1 MISLESDYIQGA
13 HEKILQR
20 LSETNMEPLSGY
32 GSDKYCEQAK
42 EKIKKAC
49 ECPQADI
56 YFLVGGT
63 QTNATVID
71 AVLQKYE
78 GVVAAETGHISCHEA
93 GAIEFTGHK
102 VLEIPQELG
111 KINAQ
116 VLEQYLN
123 RFFADENHEHMV
135 FPGMVY
141 LSHPTEYGTL
151 YTKQELEDISG
162 VCNRYQIP
170 LYLDG
175 ARLGYGLMS
184 KDTDVALPD
193 IARYCDVFYIGGT
206 KVGALC
212 GEAGILIKICNKL
225 FVFFPNIHIFGFF
238 FYYTNQQII
247 GQLVQI
253 DFHLFSADGMVD
265 ILNENLVSQNCLK
278 NL

>member
-78 GVVAAETGHISCHEA
+78 GVVAAGTGHVSCHEA

-193 IARYCDVFYIGGT
+193 IAMSFTSEEPRLGHFAERQWFLQKTIRRS
-206 KVGALC
+206 
-212 GEAGILIKICNKL
+212 IL
-225 FVFFPNIHIFGFF
+225 
-238 FYYTNQQII
+238 
-247 GQLVQI
+247 
-253 DFHLFSADGMVD
+253 
-265 ILNENLVSQNCLK
+265 
-278 NL
+278 